1 MKVLTIPFILSKV
14 YLRTT
19 QIDSWWMNMK
29 RICAFMI
36 LLLLISGCSDKRTE
50 YKKTNESTIGKDSN
64 ASQSTGDKDT
74 NNTFEDELDVENITS
89 IFDTSKIYSYLCPKD
104 ELFDFNVVD
113 KGYLVLSI
121 VINKDSITVFRD
133 QSGGVFYSG
142 YFNFIKDNIFSFYG
156 DKHNVQGTPEEGY
169 PEESGDKT
177 IDGYFIVED
186 EKFYYLPNISSEDE
200 IGDYMSK
207 PYCTFDYYL

>member
-1 MKVLTIPFILSKV
+1 
-14 YLRTT
+14 
-19 QIDSWWMNMK
+19 MK

-36 LLLLISGCSDKRTE
+36 LLLLISGCS
-50 YKKTNESTIGKDSN
+50 
-64 ASQSTGDKDT
+64 
-74 NNTFEDELDVENITS
+74 
-89 IFDTSKIYSYLCPKD
+89 
-104 ELFDFNVVD
+104 
-113 KGYLVLSI
+113 
-121 VINKDSITVFRD
+121 
-133 QSGGVFYSG
+133 
-142 YFNFIKDNIFSFYG
+142 